1 VTAGEFHDLLLA
13 RANTFGVT
21 VSVETAE
28 RLRAYFEI
36 LAHWNRRINL
46 TSLPLEPPT
55 EQSMDRLFIEPIA
68 ASSFVG
74 GSASMWFDLGSGGGS
89 PAIPLNF
96 VRPAKRLAMVESRER
111 KAAFLREAIRELE
124 LSNAEVIETRIES
137 LVEQDGQ
144 ASTADLVTVRAVRLS
159 ASLFSHLDSLLKS
172 GGQAILFGTAPQ
184 RLDLP
189 KGLEIQHV
197 EPPLVVLRR
206 TGA

>member
-1 VTAGEFHDLLLA
+1 VTPTEFHELLLA
-13 RANTFGVT
+13 RANTFGITVT
-21 VSVETAE
+21 VETAE
-28 RLRAYFEI
+28 RLRAYFDI

-55 EQSMDRLFIEPIA
+55 EQSVDRLFIEPIA
-68 ASSFVG
+68 ASDFVAD
-74 GSASMWFDLGSGGGS
+74 SVSMWFDLGSGGGS

-111 KAAFLREAIRELE
+111 KAAFLREAIRELQ
-124 LSNAEVIETRIES
+124 LSNAEVIEARIES
-137 LVEQDGQ
+137 LVEQDGK
-144 ASTADLVTVRAVRLS
+144 ASNADLVTVRAVRLS
-159 ASLFSHLDSLLKS
+159 ASLFSHLDSLLRT

-189 KGLEIQHV
+189 QGLEIQHV

-206 TGA
+206 TGV